1 MGIPFDFTGKR
12 ALVTGATRG
21 IGRAVA
27 ESLLA
32 AGADVIGIYAS
43 NKEAAENFKKES
55 PCSDHLQMYQCDVS
69 DEKQV
74 AAFYSKLE
82 ESGRPLH
89 ILVNCAGIRRDSV
102 LAMMKPANWQRV
114 LDINLTGTFLM
125 SRGAVPLMMSGR
137 FGRIISISSPVARMG
152 FAGQSNYAA
161 SKAGQIAMSKSLAK
175 EVGKKKI
182 TVNCVAPGFIATD
195 FIADLPEEQVKAYK
209 KMVPMRRFGE
219 VQEVAD
225 AVLFLASDHAAYIS
239 GTVLEIAG
247 GL

>member
-27 ESLLA
+27 ENLLA

-43 NKEAAENFKKES
+43 NTEAAEKFKKES
-55 PCSDHLQMYQCDVS
+55 PCPDRLQMHQCDVS

-74 AAFYSKLE
+74 AAFYRKLE
-82 ESGRPLH
+82 DSGEHLH

-125 SRGAVPLMMSGR
+125 SRGAVPLMMSSR

-175 EVGKKKI
+175 EVGRKKI
-182 TVNCVAPGFIATD
+182 TVNCVAPGFINTD

-225 AVLFLASDHAAYIS
+225 AVLFLASDYAAYIS